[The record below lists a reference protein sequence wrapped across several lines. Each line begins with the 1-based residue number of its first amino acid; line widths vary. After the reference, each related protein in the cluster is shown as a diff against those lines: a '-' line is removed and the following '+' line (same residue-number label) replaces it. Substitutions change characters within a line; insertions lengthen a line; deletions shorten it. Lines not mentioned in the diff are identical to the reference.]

1 MAQQGLTEELYAH
14 VAEYR
19 DHPGYSEQERVAIEY
34 AERFLL
40 DHRNIDDDLFRRL
53 RSVFTD
59 AEVLDLNVC
68 IAVFLGLGRIL
79 KVLGVDET
87 CIVDW

>member
-1 MAQQGLTEELYAH
+1 MTQQGLTEELYAH

-19 DHPGYSEQERVAIEY
+19 DHPGYSDQERVAIEY

-40 DHRNIDDDLFRRL
+40 DHTNIDDDLFQRL
-53 RSVFTD
+53 RAVFSD

-87 CIVDW
+87 CMIDW

>member
-1 MAQQGLTEELYAH
+1 VTQQGLTEELYAH

-19 DHPGYSEQERVAIEY
+19 DHPGYSDQERVAIEY
-34 AERFLL
+34 AERFVV
-40 DHRNIDDDLFRRL
+40 DHRNIDDDLFSRL
-53 RSVFTD
+53 RVVFTD

-87 CIVDW
+87 CMIDW

>member
-1 MAQQGLTEELYAH
+1 LAQQGLTEELYAH

>member
-1 MAQQGLTEELYAH
+1 MTQQGLTEELYAH

-19 DHPGYSEQERVAIEY
+19 DHPGYSDRERVAIEY
-34 AERFLL
+34 AERFVL
-40 DHRNIDDDLFRRL
+40 DHRNIDDDLFARL
-53 RSVFTD
+53 RAVFTD

-87 CIVDW
+87 CMIDW

>member
-1 MAQQGLTEELYAH
+1 MTQQGLTEELYAH

-19 DHPGYSEQERVAIEY
+19 DHPGYSDRERVAIEY
-34 AERFLL
+34 AERFVL
-40 DHRNIDDDLFRRL
+40 DHQHIDDDLFRRL
-53 RSVFTD
+53 RAVFTD
-59 AEVLDLNVC
+59 PEVLDLNVC

-87 CIVDW
+87 CMIDW